1 MEMGKDKAVNSTDL
15 SVALA
20 TSFPVS
26 LGPATGDLA
35 APQASRRRPCVAPV
49 DCPPLVN
56 MNIIG
61 MLRYLTLSGQG
72 STLPWMGDCGHARE
86 GVTMDRPPVANKKHN
101 WKLQYLS

>member
-1 MEMGKDKAVNSTDL
+1 MEMGEKKPDANS

-72 STLPWMGDCGHARE
+72 SALPWMGDCDHAGE

-101 WKLQYLS
+101 WKVQYLG